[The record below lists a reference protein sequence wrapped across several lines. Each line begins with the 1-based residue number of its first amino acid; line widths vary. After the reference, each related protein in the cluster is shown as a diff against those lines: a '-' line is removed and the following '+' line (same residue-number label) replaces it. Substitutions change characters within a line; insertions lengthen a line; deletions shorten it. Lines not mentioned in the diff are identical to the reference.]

1 MKVCRIC
8 DQGNFTN
15 FIYWEIFIDQRVYEA
30 LHFIITFV
38 REMKC
43 LRHKIHLN
51 LFLSVLTANLVWVVS
66 YAVQVREISDL
77 APSQSLVL
85 IPRQGLTWQPPTYL
99 HPLGH
104 LTSIPADIQML

>member
-1 MKVCRIC
+1 MKLS
-8 DQGNFTN
+8 F
-15 FIYWEIFIDQRVYEA
+15 
-30 LHFIITFV
+30 FIITFV

-85 IPRQGLTWQPPTYL
+85 IPRKGLTWQPPAYL
-99 HPLGH
+99 HPLVR
-104 LTSIPADIQML
+104 TSHIPALAWRTTAIQI